1 MLKRLCLIVCL
12 ALATTVTGR
21 AGEAGDITA
30 GALYAGDLKG
40 GLARLETFAASDQE
54 AKFGAGLIRFV
65 AVLEGFAQ
73 GLYRHGFAAPDG
85 GPMMGRPLA
94 MPVPPNP
101 DPEPLTYDKFRAMLQ
116 RLVDDLDAART
127 VLLEAGASGDYVVP
141 IEPLRL
147 HVDID
152 GDGTVSEQETI
163 GALIS
168 TILGSSPSE
177 LEPPQ
182 VTIGFD
188 RADAIWLAG
197 YTQVL
202 AAQADF
208 LLAHDFRAM
217 VDSSF
222 HRIFPRAGLPMQ
234 DFMNSTG
241 SLMLDPQSDTAIADA
256 LAIIHGL
263 SWAVTEPERLKGV
276 LARLRHVT
284 ELSRENWKAI
294 LAETDDNHELVPNP
308 RQAGLAPDAR
318 VTDEQVAAWHASLDT
333 VDQILDG
340 RLLLPHWRFQHGF
353 DLRAYFETAQRT
365 DLVMILTGYDALPF
379 LRDGPIA
386 SAESFRALTDAFGD
400 DWLGYAFW
408 FN

>member
-1 MLKRLCLIVCL
+1 
-12 ALATTVTGR
+12 
-21 AGEAGDITA
+21 
-30 GALYAGDLKG
+30 
-40 GLARLETFAASDQE
+40 
-54 AKFGAGLIRFV
+54 
-65 AVLEGFAQ
+65 
-73 GLYRHGFAAPDG
+73 
-85 GPMMGRPLA
+85 
-94 MPVPPNP
+94 
-101 DPEPLTYDKFRAMLQ
+101 
-116 RLVDDLDAART
+116 
-127 VLLEAGASGDYVVP
+127 
-141 IEPLRL
+141 
-147 HVDID
+147 
-152 GDGTVSEQETI
+152 
-163 GALIS
+163 
-168 TILGSSPSE
+168 
-177 LEPPQ
+177 
-182 VTIGFD
+182 
-188 RADAIWLAG
+188 
-197 YTQVL
+197 
-202 AAQADF
+202 
-208 LLAHDFRAM
+208 
-217 VDSSF
+217 
-222 HRIFPRAGLPMQ
+222 
-234 DFMNSTG
+234 
-241 SLMLDPQSDTAIADA
+241 
-256 LAIIHGL
+256 GL

>member
-1 MLKRLCLIVCL
+1 MLKLLCLIVCL

-65 AVLEGFAQ
+65 GALEGFAQ

-177 LEPPQ
+177 PEPPQ

-294 LAETDDNHELVPNP
+294 LAETDDNHELVPSP
-308 RQAGLAPDAR
+308 RQAGLVPDAR

>member
-1 MLKRLCLIVCL
+1 
-12 ALATTVTGR
+12 
-21 AGEAGDITA
+21 
-30 GALYAGDLKG
+30 
-40 GLARLETFAASDQE
+40 
-54 AKFGAGLIRFV
+54 
-65 AVLEGFAQ
+65 
-73 GLYRHGFAAPDG
+73 
-85 GPMMGRPLA
+85 MMGRPLA

-177 LEPPQ
+177 PEPPQ

-294 LAETDDNHELVPNP
+294 LAETDDNHELVPSP

-318 VTDEQVAAWHASLDT
+318 VTDEQVVAWHASLDT

-340 RLLLPHWRFQHGF
+340 RLLLPHWRFQRGF

>member
-1 MLKRLCLIVCL
+1 MLKLLCLIVCL

-177 LEPPQ
+177 PEPPQ

-294 LAETDDNHELVPNP
+294 LAETDDNHELVPSP

-318 VTDEQVAAWHASLDT
+318 VTDEQVVAWHASLDT